1 MTRGNPLKLIVIFAL
16 PLMLGN
22 LCQQLYTMVDSII
35 VGQGIGI
42 HALAALGSGDWI
54 NWMVLAIMRGL
65 CQGFS
70 ILFVHS
76 YGANDFD
83 KLRKGIACS
92 IVLCLIIGLILMV
105 IMFNITY
112 PLLILL
118 DTDINVIDM
127 AFSYLKVMYMGI
139 LVVMFYNL
147 TSGILR
153 SLGNSFA
160 PLVAMVI
167 ASIINIILDYILVI
181 KMHYGVESAAFA
193 SVISQGIALLYCLL
207 VLSKVDFVRL
217 KISDFKF
224 DIDIYVELFHLGMP
238 LALMNVIISVGGM
251 AVQKVV
257 NSFGLIFIA
266 GFTVV
271 NKMYGL
277 LEIAATSFGYANSTY
292 VAQNRGAKQ
301 YDRIVK
307 GVKVSCVLA
316 VIVSG
321 IIAVTMLIIGRDII
335 SIFVEDSADKQAV
348 IEVAYRYLK
357 MLCYFLWSLYLLH
370 IFRNDLQGIGN
381 TTIPFVSSLVEL
393 AMRVCAVMVLPRFL
407 GDLGVFLAEIL
418 AWMAAMLLLMVSFII
433 CFRKLR
439 KT

>member
-1 MTRGNPLKLIVIFAL
+1 
-16 PLMLGN
+16 
-22 LCQQLYTMVDSII
+22 
-35 VGQGIGI
+35 
-42 HALAALGSGDWI
+42 
-54 NWMVLAIMRGL
+54 
-65 CQGFS
+65 
-70 ILFVHS
+70 
-76 YGANDFD
+76 
-83 KLRKGIACS
+83 
-92 IVLCLIIGLILMV
+92 
-105 IMFNITY
+105 
-112 PLLILL
+112 
-118 DTDINVIDM
+118 
-127 AFSYLKVMYMGI
+127 
-139 LVVMFYNL
+139 
-147 TSGILR
+147 
-153 SLGNSFA
+153 
-160 PLVAMVI
+160 
-167 ASIINIILDYILVI
+167 
-181 KMHYGVESAAFA
+181 
-193 SVISQGIALLYCLL
+193 
-207 VLSKVDFVRL
+207 
-217 KISDFKF
+217 
-224 DIDIYVELFHLGMP
+224 MP

-393 AMRVCAVMVLPRFL
+393 VMRVCAVMVLPRFL

>member
-54 NWMVLAIMRGL
+54 NWMVLAIMMGL

-70 ILFVHS
+70 ILFAHS

-357 MLCYFLWSLYLLH
+357 MLCYFLWSLYLLY